1 MSATFKIRL
10 LLFLLT
16 ISFAATALTIHFTF
30 DKSEILEF
38 DGSTIER
45 NLNKKE
51 KFIANYLANEEH
63 LRTLKGI
70 HRNPNLAI
78 NLINKF
84 ETQRSIYVYTYFRH
98 KLTFWGSNKIAPITD
113 AGLREGSSFYKPDN
127 GWYEAIKKT
136 DGDYTLLFL
145 IPIKADYRFQNKHLK
160 NIFAPDL
167 NRDDNV
173 DIANFDDKQV
183 YNIRN
188 YEGKYLFAVKLK
200 SAITNTFY
208 STLEL
213 WMWLLTAFFAT
224 IFANYITILMANKGY
239 VKWSIALFFSYF
251 LIVRIL
257 TLEFAWFDNYFDVPV
272 FDSKYFHG
280 SYFFP
285 TLGDF
290 LLNAIMVSWFVCFVF
305 SYRFEI
311 SLFGGKFGKLP
322 AKVIFI
328 LLGVIIYLVAYQ
340 HNEIFHS
347 LVTRSSINFDLNNVI
362 YLSAHSW
369 LGILLMCV
377 AIFNV
382 YLLIETVLAIGES
395 LPLSNKERLVIFLTG
410 IAFIFT
416 VQLIFDAFSVHVLFF
431 GIIIFFRGWAF
442 YNKNHSYKLVI
453 FLFTTLLFS
462 IISSIKLASFQY
474 TKERAQRQE
483 IAHRLESA
491 DDPNAVLLF
500 FTLEQQIIK
509 DDLINEYFAEQK
521 ENKDFLQEEIQ
532 KRYFDGYLSRYE
544 FQLYPSW
551 DSNIIGSQD
560 EKAVTHFRNLVV
572 AGSIKVSE
580 YFYRV
585 NNTFGV
591 QHYFALVPVKQDN
604 QSLGTLVLELKSK
617 TFKEQGAF
625 PEVLVDGKINTDDE
639 LENYS
644 FAFYSNGQLLN
655 QNGEYIYNLVNNDF
669 RGQLGKFVYVEKN
682 GYSHI
687 IYQSTPKKLVVVSK
701 PVITWII
708 QLASVSFLFMVLLSF
723 SVMLILIHQTWV
735 IFHDDNFRLNGY
747 RWSYLISR
755 NRILYKTR
763 IQASLVSAILVTL
776 LIVGGITYFSIS
788 KQFQKQQEQDLIANI
803 SRIKLALE
811 SNKAFSGGISDG
823 NQEMLR
829 NFADI
834 NATDLNLY
842 DTKGMLLY
850 STQPNIY
857 NYHFIDRLMN
867 ASAFIYLNK
876 YQRSELLNHEQI
888 GSMKFITAYKPLRNG
903 DSETIAYLSLPYYG
917 NTKDY
922 DIRVGSYLNTLIN
935 VYALVLVVIAIFAIF
950 LANEITYPLT
960 LVGKSLG
967 QIQIGSKN
975 EPIQWKSN
983 DEIGGLIKE
992 YNNMIAA
999 LEDSAQKLARSERES
1014 AWREMA
1020 KQVAHEIKNPL
1031 TPLKLGVQLLEKS
1044 WKEKDVNFDKKFE
1057 KFSKSFIEQIES
1069 LSLIASE
1076 FSNFAKMPDTP
1087 FENLEICEV
1096 ITKSIDVYRNSE
1108 DLNISFIKLAPDDV
1122 IVKGGRDHLLRIF
1135 NNLIKNAIEAIP
1147 DFRKGNIEIT
1157 LSIHAKSV
1165 HIEVKDNGKG
1175 IPEDLHKSIFNPNFT
1190 TKSSG
1195 TGLGL
1200 AFVKQAVENMF
1211 GSIRFETEQNKG
1223 TTFYIILPLA
1233 S

>member
-1 MSATFKIRL
+1 VSATFKIRL

-45 NLNKKE
+45 NLNRKE
-51 KFIANYLANEEH
+51 RFVANFLGDKSQITA
-63 LRTLKGI
+63 LKSLPN
-70 HRNPNLAI
+70 NPTRAI
-78 NLINKF
+78 NIITDF
-84 ETQRSIYVYTYFRH
+84 EKQHSVYVYTYH
-98 KLTFWGSNKIAPITD
+98 KHNLVFWGDNKIVPQTD

-127 GWYEAIKKT
+127 GWYEAIKRT
-136 DGDYTLLFL
+136 DGDFSIVFL
-145 IPIKADYRFQNKHLK
+145 IPIKADFRFQNKHLK
-160 NIFAPDL
+160 NTFASDL
-167 NRDDNV
+167 IKDDNL
-173 DIANFDDKQV
+173 DIAGFEDKQV
-183 YNIRN
+183 FNIKN
-188 YEGKYLFAVKLK
+188 YAGKYLFAVKLK

-208 STLEL
+208 SKLEL

-224 IFANYITILMANKGY
+224 IFINYVAILMASKGY
-239 VKWSIALFFSYF
+239 VKWSIVLFFAYF
-251 LIVRIL
+251 LTMRVL

-290 LLNAIMVSWFVCFVF
+290 LLNAIMVSWFICYLF

-311 SLFGGKFGKLP
+311 SLFGNKFGKVP
-322 AKVIFI
+322 AVAIFS
-328 LLGVIIYLVAYQ
+328 LLGIIIYLVAYQ
-340 HNEIFHS
+340 HNQIFYS
-347 LVTRSSINFDLNNVI
+347 LVTRSNINFDLNNII
-362 YLSAHSW
+362 YLSGHSW

-382 YLLIETVLAIGES
+382 YLLIEIVLAIGES
-395 LPLSNKERLVIFLTG
+395 LPLTNKDRLIIFLAG
-410 IAFIFT
+410 ISTIFT
-416 VQLIFDAFSVHVLFF
+416 VQVILNAFSVHVLFF
-431 GIIIFFRGWAF
+431 GIILFLRGWAF

-453 FLFTTLLFS
+453 FLFTTLLFA

-483 IAHRLESA
+483 VAHRLESA

-500 FTLEQQIIK
+500 FTLEHQLLNE
-509 DDLINEYFAEQK
+509 DLILEYFGEQK
-521 ENKDFLQEEIQ
+521 QERDNFRDEL
-532 KRYFDGYLSRYE
+532 KKHYFDGYLSRYE
-544 FQLYPSW
+544 FQIYPFW
-551 DSNIIGSQD
+551 DGVGVSAQD
-560 EKAVTHFRNLVV
+560 KKVVNHFRKLVV
-572 AGSIKVSE
+572 SGSIKVSE

-585 NNTFGV
+585 NNTFGQ
-591 QHYFALVPVKQDN
+591 QHYFALIPVRQGDQD
-604 QSLGTLVLELKSK
+604 LGTLVLELKSK

-625 PEVLVDGKINTDDE
+625 PEVLADGKINTDDE
-639 LENYS
+639 LNNYS
-644 FAFYSNGQLLN
+644 FAFYSNGRLLN
-655 QNGEYIYNLVNNDF
+655 QNGDYIYNLINNDF
-669 RGQLGKFVYVEKN
+669 KGQLGKFVYVEKN

-687 IYQSTPKKLVVVSK
+687 IYQSTPRKVVVVSK
-701 PVITWII
+701 PVITWVI
-708 QLASVSFLFMVLLSF
+708 QLASVSFLFLVLLSF
-723 SVMLILIHQTWV
+723 SVVFIIIHQIWV
-735 IFHDDNFRLNGY
+735 IFHDDKFRLNGY
-747 RWSYLISR
+747 QWSYLISR

-776 LIVGGITYFSIS
+776 MIVGGITYFSIS
-788 KQFQKQQEQDLIANI
+788 KQFKKQQEQDLISNI
-803 SRIKLALE
+803 NRLKTALE
-811 SNKAFSGGISDG
+811 SNKTFRGGLSEG
-823 NQEMLR
+823 NQQMLR
-829 NFADI
+829 NFAEI

-842 DTKGMLLY
+842 NTRGHLLY

-857 NYHFIDRLMN
+857 NYSFIDRMMN
-867 ASAFIYLNK
+867 SAAFIYLNEF
-876 YQRSELLNHEQI
+876 QRSELLNYENI
-888 GSMKFITAYKPLRNG
+888 GSMNFITAYKPLRNS
-903 DSETIAYLSLPYYG
+903 DNETIAYISLPYYS
-917 NTKDY
+917 NERDY
-922 DIRVGSYLNTLIN
+922 DTRVGSYLNTLIN
-935 VYALVLVVIAIFAIF
+935 VYAIILVVIAVFAIF

-975 EPIQWKSN
+975 EPIEWKSN

-1044 WKEKDVNFDKKFE
+1044 WREKDPNFDKKFE

-1087 FENLEICEV
+1087 FENLEICEI

-1108 DLNISFIKLAPDDV
+1108 DLNISFTQLTSNDI

-1135 NNLIKNAIEAIP
+1135 NNLLKNAIEAIP
-1147 DFRKGNIEIT
+1147 DFRKGNIEIILNT
-1157 LSIHAKSV
+1157 DAKNV
-1165 HIEVKDNGKG
+1165 LIELKDNGKG
-1175 IPEDLHKSIFNPNFT
+1175 IPEDLRDRIFNPNFT

-1200 AFVKQAVENMF
+1200 AFVKQAIENMY
-1211 GSIRFETEQNKG
+1211 GSIRFKTEQNKG
-1223 TTFYIILPLA
+1223 TTFYITLPLA